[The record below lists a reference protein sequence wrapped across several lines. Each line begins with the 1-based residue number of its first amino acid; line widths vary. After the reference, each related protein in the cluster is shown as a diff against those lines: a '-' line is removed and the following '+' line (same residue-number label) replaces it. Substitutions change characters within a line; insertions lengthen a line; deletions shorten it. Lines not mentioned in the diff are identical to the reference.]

1 MQIVSAQIVSVV
13 RQRWIPAIFVIAFLV
28 IIAVNA
34 TLIVAA
40 SKTFSGLVVA
50 NPYQKGAEYSA
61 SLQDLNE
68 QHRLNWQHRITVTPA
83 GDDGLSLR
91 VQWSDAAGLAL
102 SGLAVTATLERPVE
116 KLEPLSV
123 QLQDRGGGVYGAI
136 VKLPR
141 AGIWDLRVRA
151 EGNGHH
157 MLAADRI
164 RAPE

>member
-1 MQIVSAQIVSVV
+1 MQIVSAL

-61 SLQDLNE
+61 SLRDLSE
-68 QHRLNWQHRITVTPA
+68 QHRLNWQHRITVAPTGA
-83 GDDGLSLR
+83 DSISLH

-102 SGLAVTATLERPVE
+102 SGLTVTATLERPVE
-116 KLEPLSV
+116 KIEPVSLL
-123 QLQDRGGGVYGAI
+123 LQDRGGGVYGAS
-136 VKLPR
+136 VRLPR

-157 MLAADRI
+157 MVAADRI
-164 RAPE
+164 RVAE

>member
-1 MQIVSAQIVSVV
+1 MQIVSTI

-61 SLQDLNE
+61 SLQDLKE
-68 QHRLNWQHRITVTPA
+68 QHRLNWQHRIAVAPA
-83 GDDGLSLR
+83 GDDGISLR

-102 SGLAVTATLERPVE
+102 SGLTVTATLERPVE
-116 KLEPLSV
+116 KIDPLSV
-123 QLQDRGGGVYGAI
+123 LLEDRGGGVYAASLR
-136 VKLPR
+136 LPR
-141 AGIWDLRVRA
+141 AGIWDLRIRA
-151 EGNGHH
+151 ESGGHH
-157 MLAADRI
+157 VLAADRI
-164 RAPE
+164 RVPE